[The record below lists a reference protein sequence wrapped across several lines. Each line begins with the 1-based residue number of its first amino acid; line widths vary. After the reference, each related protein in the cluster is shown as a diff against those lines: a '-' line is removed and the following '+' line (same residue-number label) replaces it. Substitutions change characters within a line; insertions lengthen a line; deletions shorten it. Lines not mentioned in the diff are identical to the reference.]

1 MKSLIRSW
9 NKLLHMKFNFLSVLT
24 LTLFIMSG
32 GCELINPEE
41 TIPARIQVNAPVLEV
56 LPGQG
61 TARHKI
67 TEVWI
72 HANSSFIG
80 AYGPPVEVPF
90 ITDDPLTDF
99 SFRAGIRNNGIVED
113 AIIYPMFTDYDL
125 QLNTEPGNVST
136 VNPVFR
142 YKPEVVFSIVSDFE
156 TQMDFGDD
164 RDTVPTSIFFRS
176 SVDPFEGSYSGEMN
190 MTEDA
195 HFIEVGQ
202 SIAMT
207 DLPTDGTPAYLEFH
221 YRNEVEMS
229 IGLLGIP
236 LNGPPVSSFFYL
248 LKPRTEWNKIYIEL
262 TDILKASGLSS
273 YKILF
278 RSIYPPNATQD
289 SYKIQIDNIK
299 VVHL

>member
-1 MKSLIRSW
+1 
-9 NKLLHMKFNFLSVLT
+9 MKFNFSCLLLLT
-24 LTLFIMSG
+24 AVIIG
-32 GCELINPEE
+32 GCELINPDER
-41 TIPARIQVNAPVLEV
+41 IPAQIQINTPVLEV

-61 TARHKI
+61 SARHKI
-67 TEVWI
+67 TEVWVLG
-72 HANSSFIG
+72 NSSFIG

-113 AIIYPMFTDYDL
+113 AIIYPMFTTYDI
-125 QLNTEPGNVST
+125 QLNTTPGSVTT
-136 VNPVFR
+136 VDPVFR

-164 RDTVPTSIFFRS
+164 RDTVPPSIFFRS
-176 SVDPFEGSYSGEMN
+176 AIDPFEGSYSGEMN
-190 MTEDA
+190 MTEQA

-236 LNGPPVSSFFYL
+236 LNGPPVSNFFYL
-248 LKPRTEWNKIYIEL
+248 VKPRTDWNKIYIEL
-262 TDILKASGLSS
+262 TDILQASGFLS

-278 RSIYPPNATQD
+278 RSHYPPNATQE